1 MSIDTLNV
9 TEILSKLE
17 KKNAVYEEMQCTVD
31 DLMEQQV
38 EYIEQLLKEYK
49 PIIEFYSDKNIVY
62 KHPSLGVTARGSI
75 VLGISKDNTI
85 SVIYNMKKN
94 LLQLSY
100 RNNHKEPTNYS
111 FNRLVR
117 DNHFTT
123 AVEGIRYLDRLL
135 DDRVNEYEQL
145 EQKLRSEIESV
156 C

>member
-100 RNNHKEPTNYS
+100 RNNHKELTNYS